1 MTIDEEQGQTTF
13 SVGRQLAAAGGC
25 KHPPYAQAAKRG
37 LSLILG
43 LLFTVACIAQ
53 DYPSRPV
60 RMLVGYAPGGGMDTI
75 ARVLAPK
82 LAEALKQQFV
92 IENRPGASGGVAAEA
107 LAGSPAD
114 GHVLMVA
121 ESGTLAL
128 PAVNSRVTFDPV
140 RQFAPVGGVCMLPM
154 AFVVH
159 PGFPAKDTR
168 GLIAALQASPGKHP
182 YASPGIGSLQ
192 HLAFELFK
200 RQAGVDA
207 VHVPYKG
214 ASAMMPDIMSGQVPI
229 GVISALAAMGPTR
242 AGKIRTLA
250 VTSPERLPSAPEW
263 PTMAETLP
271 GFSAAPNVF
280 VVAPAGTPSAIREK
294 LSREIR
300 KALAATEVRENFA
313 KQGATPTPS
322 DPQQLGA
329 AIAEEVKRWAAVVKD
344 ANIRVE

>member
-1 MTIDEEQGQTTF
+1 MKTLGIVAALF
-13 SVGRQLAAAGGC
+13 S
-25 KHPPYAQAAKRG
+25 
-37 LSLILG
+37 
-43 LLFTVACIAQ
+43 TVVFSQ
-53 DYPSRPV
+53 DYPARPV

-82 LAEALKQQFV
+82 LSEALRQQFV

-107 LAGSPAD
+107 LAGSAPD
-114 GHVLMVA
+114 GYVLMVA

-128 PAVNSRVTFDPV
+128 PSVNPRVTLDPV
-140 RQFAPVGGVCMLPM
+140 RQFQPVGGVCMLPM
-154 AFVVH
+154 AFVVN

-168 GLIAALQASPGKHP
+168 ELVAALKANPGKHP

-207 VHVPYKG
+207 VHIPYKG
-214 ASAMMPDIMSGQVPI
+214 AAAMMPDIMSGQVPI
-229 GVISALAAMGPTR
+229 GVISALAAIGPTK
-242 AGKIRTLA
+242 AGKFRTLA
-250 VTSPERLPSAPEW
+250 VTSPQRLPSAPDW

-280 VVAPAGTPSAIREK
+280 VVAPAGTPKATVEK
-294 LSREIR
+294 LSNAIR
-300 KALAATEVRENFA
+300 AALALPDIQENFA

-322 DPQQLGA
+322 NPEQLGA
-329 AIAEEVKRWAAVVKD
+329 QIAEEVKRWAAVVKD
-344 ANIRVE
+344 ANIKTE

>member
-1 MTIDEEQGQTTF
+1 MKTLGIVAALF
-13 SVGRQLAAAGGC
+13 S
-25 KHPPYAQAAKRG
+25 
-37 LSLILG
+37 
-43 LLFTVACIAQ
+43 TVVFSQ
-53 DYPSRPV
+53 DYPARPV

-82 LAEALKQQFV
+82 LSEALRQQFV

-107 LAGSPAD
+107 LAGSAPD
-114 GHVLMVA
+114 GYVLMVA

-128 PAVNSRVTFDPV
+128 PSVNPRVTLDPV
-140 RQFAPVGGVCMLPM
+140 RQFQPVGGVCMLPM
-154 AFVVH
+154 AFVVN
-159 PGFPAKDTR
+159 PAFPAKDTR
-168 GLIAALQASPGKHP
+168 ELVAALKANPGKHP

-207 VHVPYKG
+207 VHIPYKG
-214 ASAMMPDIMSGQVPI
+214 AAAMMPDIMSGQVPI
-229 GVISALAAMGPTR
+229 GVISALAAIGPTK

-250 VTSPERLPSAPEW
+250 VTSPQRLPSAPDW

-280 VVAPAGTPSAIREK
+280 IVAPSGTPKSTVEK
-294 LSREIR
+294 LSNAIR
-300 KALAATEVRENFA
+300 AALALPDIQETFA

-322 DPQQLGA
+322 NPEQLGA
-329 AIAEEVKRWAAVVKD
+329 QIAEEVKRWAAVVKD
-344 ANIRVE
+344 ANIKIE

>member
-1 MTIDEEQGQTTF
+1 MKTLGIVAALF
-13 SVGRQLAAAGGC
+13 S
-25 KHPPYAQAAKRG
+25 
-37 LSLILG
+37 
-43 LLFTVACIAQ
+43 TVVFSQ
-53 DYPSRPV
+53 DYPARPV

-82 LAEALKQQFV
+82 LSEALKQQFV

-107 LAGSPAD
+107 LAGSAPD
-114 GHVLMVA
+114 GYVLMVA

-128 PAVNSRVTFDPV
+128 PSVNPRVTLDPV
-140 RQFAPVGGVCMLPM
+140 RQFQPVGGVCMLPM
-154 AFVVH
+154 AFVVN

-168 GLIAALQASPGKHP
+168 ELVAALKANPGKHP

-207 VHVPYKG
+207 VHIPYKG
-214 ASAMMPDIMSGQVPI
+214 AAAMMPDIMSGQVPI
-229 GVISALAAMGPTR
+229 GVISALAAIGPTK

-250 VTSPERLPSAPEW
+250 VTSPQRLPSAPDW

-280 VVAPAGTPSAIREK
+280 VVAPAGTPRSTIEK
-294 LSREIR
+294 LSNAIR
-300 KALAATEVRENFA
+300 AALALPDIQENFA

-322 DPQQLGA
+322 NPEQLGA
-329 AIAEEVKRWAAVVKD
+329 QIAEEVKRWAAVVKD
-344 ANIRVE
+344 ANIKIE

>member
-1 MTIDEEQGQTTF
+1 MRTLLIVLSF
-13 SVGRQLAAAGGC
+13 VLSASVFG
-25 KHPPYAQAAKRG
+25 
-37 LSLILG
+37 
-43 LLFTVACIAQ
+43 Q

-82 LAEALKQQFV
+82 LSESLKQQFV

-107 LAGSPAD
+107 LAGSTPD
-114 GHVLMVA
+114 GYVLMVA

-128 PAVNSRVTFDPV
+128 PSVNPRVTLDPV

-154 AFVVH
+154 AFVVN
-159 PGFPAKDTR
+159 PAFPAKDTR
-168 GLIAALQASPGKHP
+168 ELIAALKANPGRHP

-200 RQAGVDA
+200 RRAGVDA
-207 VHVPYKG
+207 LHVPYKG

-229 GVISALAAMGPTR
+229 GVISALGARGPTR

-250 VTSPERLPSAPEW
+250 VTSPERIPSAPDW

-280 VVAPAGTPSAIREK
+280 IVGPAGTPRAVAEK

-300 KALAATEVRENFA
+300 NALASPDVQANFA

-322 DPQQLGA
+322 TPGQLGA
-329 AIAEEVKRWAAVVKD
+329 QIAEETKRWAAVVKD
-344 ANIRVE
+344 ANIRIE

>member
-1 MTIDEEQGQTTF
+1 MTMRSIAALLFAVWSSITF
-13 SVGRQLAAAGGC
+13 S
-25 KHPPYAQAAKRG
+25 
-37 LSLILG
+37 
-43 LLFTVACIAQ
+43 Q
-53 DYPSRPV
+53 DYPARSV

-82 LAEALKQQFV
+82 LSEALKQQFV

-107 LAGSPAD
+107 LAGAAPD
-114 GHVLMVA
+114 GYVLMVA

-128 PAVNSRVTFDPV
+128 PSVNPKVTLDPV

-154 AFVVH
+154 AFVVNTA
-159 PGFPAKDTR
+159 FPAKDTR
-168 GLIAALQASPGKHP
+168 ELIAVLKASPGKHP

-207 VHVPYKG
+207 LHIPYKG

-250 VTSPERLPSAPEW
+250 VTSPERLPSAPDW

-271 GFSAAPNVF
+271 GFNAAPNVF
-280 VVAPAGTPSAIREK
+280 VVGPAGIPQPVVAKLNGAIRA
-294 LSREIR
+294 
-300 KALAATEVRENFA
+300 ALASPDIQANFA

-322 DPQQLGA
+322 TPGELGA
-329 AIAEEVKRWAAVVKD
+329 QIAEETKRWAAVVKD
-344 ANIRVE
+344 AGIRVE